1 MDSLSSPQ
9 LALISNV
16 RVPSGTATPD
26 APIYLHSNL
35 PSALGQLSESDSTIH
50 RSFVI
55 GGASLYS
62 EVLALSSALHI
73 TPPVL
78 LDRILLTRIIS
89 PVFEQCD
96 VFIPDFLADKDGL
109 EWSRASHVELQ
120 EWVDFAV
127 PEGVQEENGIEY
139 EFQMWVR
146 QP

>member
-1 MDSLSSPQ
+1 M
-9 LALISNV
+9 
-16 RVPSGTATPD
+16 
-26 APIYLHSNL
+26 
-35 PSALGQLSESDSTIH
+35 
-50 RSFVI
+50 I

-120 EWVDFAV
+120 EWVEFAV